1 MKGYIIK
8 KALKYLRG
16 QLPDLREFW
25 RIALANNWVNVA
37 NIGDLADCAFESVK
51 FVLKHGTPNE
61 AKVRDALRI
70 P

>member
-25 RIALANNWVNVA
+25 RIALANKWVNVA
-37 NIGDLADCAFESVK
+37 NIGDLVDCVFASVK
-51 FVLKHGTPNE
+51 FVLRHGTPNE
-61 AKVRDALRI
+61 AKVKDALGV
-70 P
+70 